1 VRRAPCADSSFGRDS
16 PGDRRTSGNDEISPF
31 HHLPQGIEQG
41 IYFMNISNVGNRA
54 NTDIER
60 GVSQMGP
67 RRTSAEVTGMSAYT
81 SKADLSQT
89 PQHVGVCAK
98 TRHRDYFLLANK
110 DQATKTEE
118 ATV

>member
-1 VRRAPCADSSFGRDS
+1 VCRAPCADSSFGRDS

-41 IYFMNISNVGNRA
+41 IYFMNISTSVTA
-54 NTDIER
+54 QTQMM
-60 GVSQMGP
+60 SQMGP